1 MTIQSFDKASV
12 TAFQK
17 EVDVAMKALAAK
29 HGVDLV
35 KNSGRFSPDKFGLSI
50 EFKARTVTASGAVVS
65 ASLATGCRIYGIDST
80 KAFKD
85 HTGRTHKLVDY
96 NSRAKKTPFITK
108 CTDGRQYRWTAEAVK
123 RLQAL

>member
-17 EVDVAMKALAAK
+17 EVDVALKALAAK
-29 HGVDLV
+29 HGVILA
-35 KNSGRFSPDKFGLSI
+35 KHSGRFSPDKFNVSI
-50 EFKARTVTASGAVVS
+50 EFKAQTVSATGQVVS
-65 ASLATGCRIYGIDST
+65 ASLTTGCRIYGIDAT

-96 NSRAKKTPFITK
+96 NSRAHKTPFITL
-108 CTDGRQYRWTAEAVK
+108 CADGKRYRWSAQSVK
-123 RLQAL
+123 NLQAR